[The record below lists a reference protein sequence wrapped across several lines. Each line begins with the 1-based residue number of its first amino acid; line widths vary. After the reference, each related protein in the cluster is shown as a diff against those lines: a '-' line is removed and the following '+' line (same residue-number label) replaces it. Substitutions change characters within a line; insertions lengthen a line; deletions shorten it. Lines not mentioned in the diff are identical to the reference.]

1 MEKKNQPIIEEVPLK
16 SLRSYLKAP
25 KVRDFGA
32 LRIGDYIGQKEIE
45 DASSIRK

>member
-32 LRIGDYIGQKEIE
+32 LRIGDYTGQTVLENKL
-45 DASSIRK
+45 KLT